1 MANEDFYT
9 RLHQKLSAAESW
21 PEVYMFKF
29 ILPNDNRKMA
39 LIRQLFEQDSRF
51 FEKASRKGNYVSVTV
66 KTVMLNADEV
76 IAVYKKVSGI
86 EGVIMF

>member
-21 PEVYMFKF
+21 PAVYMFKF
-29 ILPNDNRKMA
+29 ILPNDNRKIA
-39 LIRQLFEQDSRF
+39 LLRQLFDEEARF
-51 FEKASRKGNYVSVTV
+51 FEKASRKGSYISVTV
-66 KTVMLNADEV
+66 KTVMLNPGEV
-76 IAVYKKVSGI
+76 IAVYKKVADI